1 MCLRAPQDDD
11 NKMTDVISFYTLPST
26 VMHHPVHKQLKAAY
40 SFYNVSTKTPLL
52 DLLQDGLIL
61 AKTVR
66 GLIERAEKCPWHG
79 GFLFARWTKSLIPQ
93 SFFLTEPTLSHPSI
107 FFLAELNSLSSL
119 RLSPQHGFDVFNA
132 LSPPL
137 SPARFWCIQCP
148 RPDGEQTSFGETEV
162 WHRRWESTILLV
174 QLAVSSTWTK
184 SGLLIDQNQTINPVY
199 TT

>member
-66 GLIERAEKCPWHG
+66 GLIE
-79 GFLFARWTKSLIPQ
+79 S
-93 SFFLTEPTLSHPSI
+93 
-107 FFLAELNSLSSL
+107 
-119 RLSPQHGFDVFNA
+119 
-132 LSPPL
+132 
-137 SPARFWCIQCP
+137 
-148 RPDGEQTSFGETEV
+148 
-162 WHRRWESTILLV
+162 
-174 QLAVSSTWTK
+174 
-184 SGLLIDQNQTINPVY
+184 
-199 TT
+199 